1 MGDKVYL
8 KDILTVS
15 QSLMYVVSPTD
26 EMFGHPLATLT
37 VANEHLDAIRET
49 PFTCSVLCLSFTLPQ
64 TFHSVSD
71 CLAYFSSHGLEEL
84 SNTQT
89 DEDVHRLPRITPV
102 DLIVSQ
108 S

>member
-1 MGDKVYL
+1 MY
-8 KDILTVS
+8 
-15 QSLMYVVSPTD
+15 QS
-26 EMFGHPLATLT
+26 
-37 VANEHLDAIRET
+37 ET
-49 PFTCSVLCLSFTLPQ
+49 SGSESVLVVDGYVT
-64 TFHSVSD
+64 D

-102 DLIVSQ
+102 DPIVSQ